1 MDRGDSRCNK
11 RCFSELKRGGFLWK
25 KTKKEEMEEEE
36 VWRSDW
42 GGGRVG
48 KVLSSPDRSWT
59 SFAWPPKTD
68 HFSGGQKSLLIQI
81 LAAREPKVY
90 QNLIWGF
97 IDGWPAVGCGFWGDK
112 HWLVCAKE
120 TSTDETARWL
130 EATASP
136 CCSPASQRSSKIRS
150 RSKIITDED
159 RDTVQCSPTQ
169 SQI

>member
-36 VWRSDW
+36 MWRSDW
-42 GGGRVG
+42 GGGGVG

-68 HFSGGQKSLLIQI
+68 HFSGGQKSPLIQI
-81 LAAREPKVY
+81 LAAREAKVY

-97 IDGWPAVGCGFWGDK
+97 IDGWLLAVGRGFWGDK
-112 HWLVCAKE
+112 HWLGLCQE
-120 TSTDETARWL
+120 DLNRWNSL
-130 EATASP
+130 MTTASH
-136 CCSPASQRSSKIRS
+136 QRS
-150 RSKIITDED
+150 RSKIKDHQKT
-159 RDTVQCSPTQ
+159 SKLW
-169 SQI
+169 